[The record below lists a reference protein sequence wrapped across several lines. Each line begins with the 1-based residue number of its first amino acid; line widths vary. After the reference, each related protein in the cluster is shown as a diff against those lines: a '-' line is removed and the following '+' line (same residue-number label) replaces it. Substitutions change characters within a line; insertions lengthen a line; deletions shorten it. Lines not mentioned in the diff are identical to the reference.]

1 MPHKIIY
8 FSKYTGLM
16 ALVVWISITSC
27 QDQERVKRDQYLAEG
42 FALFDTHC
50 ANCHQRD
57 GKGLENLYP
66 AISLEH
72 LKNKEQV
79 ICWIKYGIHQPMT
92 VNGKNFDRP
101 MPANPALK
109 ELEIAEITTYLYNT
123 WGKETSITTIDTVEK
138 ALEKCTLSL

>member
-1 MPHKIIY
+1 MPNKIFQ
-8 FSKYTGLM
+8 FSKYPALM
-16 ALVVWISITSC
+16 ALVLWMSITSC
-27 QDQERVKRDQYLAEG
+27 QDQERIKRDQYLAEG
-42 FALFDTHC
+42 FSLFDTHC

-92 VNGKNFDRP
+92 VNGKKFDRP

-138 ALEKCTLSL
+138 ALEKCTPSL

>member
-1 MPHKIIY
+1 
-8 FSKYTGLM
+8 M

-42 FALFDTHC
+42 FALFETHC

-66 AISLEH
+66 AIALEH

-101 MPANPALK
+101 MPANPSLK

-123 WGKETSITTIDTVEK
+123 WGNETSITTVDTVEK
-138 ALEKCTLSL
+138 ALEKCTPSL

>member
-1 MPHKIIY
+1 
-8 FSKYTGLM
+8 M

-101 MPANPALK
+101 MPANPGLK

-138 ALEKCTLSL
+138 ALEKCTPSL

>member
-1 MPHKIIY
+1 
-8 FSKYTGLM
+8 
-16 ALVVWISITSC
+16 
-27 QDQERVKRDQYLAEG
+27 
-42 FALFDTHC
+42 
-50 ANCHQRD
+50 
-57 GKGLENLYP
+57 
-66 AISLEH
+66 
-72 LKNKEQV
+72 
-79 ICWIKYGIHQPMT
+79 MT

>member
-1 MPHKIIY
+1 MPNKIIY

-42 FALFDTHC
+42 FSLFDTHC

-101 MPANPALK
+101 MPANPSLK

-123 WGKETSITTIDTVEK
+123 WGSETSITTVDTVQK
-138 ALEKCTLSL
+138 ALEKCTPSL